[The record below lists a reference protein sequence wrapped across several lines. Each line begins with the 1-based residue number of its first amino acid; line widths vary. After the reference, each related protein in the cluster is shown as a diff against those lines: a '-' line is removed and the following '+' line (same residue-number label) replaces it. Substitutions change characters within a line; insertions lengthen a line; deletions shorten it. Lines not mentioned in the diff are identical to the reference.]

1 MTGRRSFCTHG
12 GNFGGAENLSHNPMG
27 KEIIAPAAQQ
37 RDAPRRRRSAAR
49 MQGADRVA
57 EARHRKKLA

>member
-1 MTGRRSFCTHG
+1 MALGRARKF
-12 GNFGGAENLSHNPMG
+12 
-27 KEIIAPAAQQ
+27 IAPAAQQ

-57 EARHRKKLA
+57 EAERRKELA

>member
-1 MTGRRSFCTHG
+1 MKFWGGPAKHSVQTGGEVIT
-12 GNFGGAENLSHNPMG
+12 
-27 KEIIAPAAQQ
+27 PAAQQ

-57 EARHRKKLA
+57 EAERRKELA